1 MSGQEDKQLDDFLRK
16 VIKEVPLKTPAENF
30 TEQLLQ
36 KIAVEKQQSNISY
49 TPIITTKGWIF
60 IFSAILLIIS
70 YLYKSNTSVTSEQ
83 NQILAIFNNILSA
96 FDFTF
101 SINFPE
107 TFSYAIVLLIPLLLI
122 QITLLKKH
130 FNKQYGVKK
139 TAH

>member
-16 VIKEVPLKTPAENF
+16 TIKQVPLKAPAENF
-30 TEQLLQ
+30 TEKLLQ
-36 KIAVEKQQSNISY
+36 KIAIEKQQSGIAY
-49 TPIITTKGWIF
+49 TPIITAKGWIF
-60 IFSAILLIIS
+60 IFSTILLIIS
-70 YLYKSNTSVTSEQ
+70 YLYKNNTSTTSEK
-83 NQILAIFNNILSA
+83 NQIPAIFNKVLSA

-130 FNKQYGVKK
+130 FNKHYNV
-139 TAH
+139 

>member
-16 VIKEVPLKTPAENF
+16 AIKEVSLKTPAENF

-130 FNKQYGVKK
+130 FNKQYDVKK

>member
-16 VIKEVPLKTPAENF
+16 AIKEVSLKTPAENF

-70 YLYKSNTSVTSEQ
+70 FLYKSNTSATSDQ
-83 NQILAIFNNILSA
+83 NQILDVFNKALSA

-130 FNKQYGVKK
+130 FNKHYNV
-139 TAH
+139 

>member
-1 MSGQEDKQLDDFLRK
+1 MSGQEDKQLDDFLKK

-36 KIAVEKQQSNISY
+36 KIAVEKQQSSISY
-49 TPIITTKGWIF
+49 TPIISTKGWIF
-60 IFSAILLIIS
+60 IFSTILLIIS
-70 YLYKSNTSVTSEQ
+70 YLYINNTSATSEQ

-101 SINFPE
+101 SINFSE

-130 FNKQYGVKK
+130 FNKLYNV
-139 TAH
+139 